1 MARAKIATVKG
12 SKAVVLPDDI
22 ARRLHLMA
30 GDTVYVRETSRGI
43 EISAMSPMEED
54 DLRSAQEAMRAY
66 REKWRFAGG

>member
-12 SKAVVLPDDI
+12 KTAIVLPDGI
-22 ARRLHLMA
+22 AERLHVAA
-30 GDTVYVRETSRGI
+30 GETVYIRETSRGV

-54 DLRSAQEAMRAY
+54 DLRNAQKAMRAY